1 MQIIYRRVQNFA
13 HNRQGFK
20 PEAVVVHMAEANA
33 EACLEKFNDP
43 LLRSSTHYLVTK
55 KGEVWK
61 LVEET
66 DTAWHAGGVHKPS
79 WRLLKPE
86 INPNL
91 YTIGIAH
98 EGKAGQ
104 AWSEEMYQASAQL
117 IASIASRWDIPLD
130 REHIIGHSL
139 VNSTHHDP
147 GLSLDFD
154 KLISLANNIFP
165 DEPEDTADTENS
177 SEAALRNQI
186 STLQLTLVSVQNE
199 NKKMKTDLKNLDTN
213 KIQELQKQNTIL
225 SEEIYALQQERNKLI
240 YELNSLQTKF
250 KQGSLQSLGKLQH
263 FSTKE
268 LFLAIIRRL
277 WRK

>member
-1 MQIIYRRVQNFA
+1 MQIIYRRIQNFA

-20 PEAVVVHMAEANA
+20 PEAIVIHMAEASA

-43 LLRSSTHYLVTK
+43 LLRNSTHYLVTK

-66 DTAWHAGGVHKPS
+66 DTAWHAGGVHRPS
-79 WRLLKPE
+79 WKLLKPG

-104 AWSEEMYQASAQL
+104 AWSEEMYQSSAQL
-117 IASIASRWDIPLD
+117 IANIASHWDIPLD
-130 REHIIGHSL
+130 REHVIGHSQL
-139 VNSTHHDP
+139 NSTHNDP
-147 GLSLDFD
+147 GLALDFA

-165 DEPEDTADTENS
+165 DEPETAIDIES
-177 SEAALRNQI
+177 SNEASLRNQL
-186 STLQLTLVSVQNE
+186 STLQLTLVSAQSE
-199 NKKMKTDLKNLDTN
+199 NKKLKSELKKADAH
-213 KIQELQKQNTIL
+213 KIQELQKQNSTF
-225 SEEIYALQQERNKLI
+225 SEEIYSLQQERNKLNREI
-240 YELNSLQTKF
+240 DQLQDKYLTMSRKRADRL
-250 KQGSLQSLGKLQH
+250 KH
-263 FSTKE
+263 FTTKE
-268 LFLAIIRRL
+268 LFLAIIKRL